1 MRTFA
6 DYLEETGEY
15 GIVQSIETPLFY
27 VSGLPSVRP
36 QEVVIT
42 ENGSRGI
49 VQVLLPDLVEVLMLE
64 ARMLSHQEKVA
75 RVSEP
80 ASIGVSEQMLG
91 RVVDPLGSPLDGL
104 GPIAGKKEQL
114 AIDVKAPGILQ
125 RSRVVDSLETGV
137 TIVDM
142 MVQVGK
148 GQKELVAGD
157 QKTGKTVF
165 LLQTMAR
172 QAQLGIVCIYVCI
185 GKKKSD
191 LKHVETEL
199 SKSGSLKN
207 TVIVAATSSD
217 PVSYVYFAPFAG
229 FTIAE
234 FFRNRGQN
242 VLIVLDDMTTHAK
255 YYREIA
261 LVAKK
266 TPGRGSYPGDVFHHQ
281 ARLLER
287 TGNILKEDGTVNS
300 ITALPVAE
308 TQEGD
313 LTGYIQTNLM
323 AMTDGHIFFD
333 VEEFKRGRRPA
344 ISHVLSVTRV
354 GNQTQSTVEKDL
366 RRMITFRL
374 NNYYRFRETSS
385 FGVEIPVQYSTE
397 INFGLKIE
405 ALLDQASHAVIPKPL
420 QHLLLGLLFAN
431 FWDEKELNQLISDK
445 QKIIDSYFSGKLK
458 NLALEIAKAKDFNY
472 LKTLLSKNAGFLNQ
486 ITGGSLQQKTTA

>member
-6 DYLEETGEY
+6 DYLKETGEY
-15 GIVQSIETPLFY
+15 GVVQSIETPLFY
-27 VSGLPSVRP
+27 VSGLPTVRP

-64 ARMLSHQEKVA
+64 ARMISHQEKVA

-80 ASIGVSEQMLG
+80 ASIGVSEQVLG
-91 RVVDPLGSPLDGL
+91 RVIDPFGNPLDGL
-104 GPIAGKKEQL
+104 GPIAGKKIL
-114 AIDVKAPGILQ
+114 SPIDKKAPGILE
-125 RSRVVDSLETGV
+125 RSRVVDPLETGV

-172 QAQLGIVCIYVCI
+172 QVHLGIICIYVCI

-191 LKHVETEL
+191 LKHVESEL
-199 SKSGSLKN
+199 AKAGALKN
-207 TVIVAATSSD
+207 TAIVAATSSD

-234 FFRNRGQN
+234 FFRDRGQN
-242 VLIVLDDMTTHAK
+242 VLIILDDMTTHAK

-266 TPGRGSYPGDVFHHQ
+266 TPGRGSYPGDIFHHQ

-287 TGNILKEDGTVNS
+287 TGNIRMKNGKTAS

-344 ISHVLSVTRV
+344 ISHTLSVTRV

-366 RRMITFRL
+366 RRMIAFRL

-385 FGVEIPVQYSTE
+385 FGVEIPAQYSTE

-405 ALLDQASHAVIPKPL
+405 VLLDQVSHLVIPKPL
-420 QHLLLGLLFAN
+420 QHLLLGLLFSN
-431 FWDEKELNQLISDK
+431 FWDEKELNQVVSDK
-445 QKIIDSYFSGKLK
+445 QKIIDAYFSGKLK
-458 NLALEIAKAKDFNY
+458 NLAFEILKAKDFNY
-472 LKTLLSKNAGFLNQ
+472 LAALLSKNVALFNQ

>member
-1 MRTFA
+1 MKNFA
-6 DYLEETGEY
+6 DYLKETGEY
-15 GIVQSIETPLFY
+15 GVVQSIETPLFY
-27 VSGLPSVRP
+27 VSGLPGVRP

-49 VQVLLPDLVEVLMLE
+49 VQVLMPDLVEVLMLE
-64 ARMLSHQEKVA
+64 ARNLSHQEKVA

-80 ASIGVSEQMLG
+80 ASIEVSEQLLG
-91 RVVDPLGSPLDGL
+91 RVIDPLGNPLDGR
-104 GPIAGKKEQL
+104 GPVGGKKTL
-114 AIDVKAPGILQ
+114 SPIDKKAPGILE
-125 RSRVVDSLETGV
+125 RSRVIDPLETGV

-142 MVQVGK
+142 MVQIGK

-157 QKTGKTVF
+157 QKTGKTAF
-165 LLQTMAR
+165 LLQAMAR
-172 QAQLGIVCIYVCI
+172 SAQLGIVCIYVCI

-191 LKHVETEL
+191 LKHVETQLE
-199 SKSGSLKN
+199 KSDALKN
-207 TVIVAATSSD
+207 TAIVAATSSD

-234 FFRNRGQN
+234 FFRDRGQD
-242 VLIVLDDMTTHAK
+242 VLIILDDMTTHAK

-266 TPGRGSYPGDVFHHQ
+266 TPGRGSYQGDVFHHQ

-287 TGNILKEDGTVNS
+287 TGNIKLKGGKTAS

-313 LTGYIQTNLM
+313 ITGYIQTNLM

-333 VEEFKRGRRPA
+333 VEEFKRGRKPA
-344 ISHVLSVTRV
+344 ISHSLSVTRV
-354 GNQTQSTVEKDL
+354 GNQTQSLLEKEL
-366 RRMITFRL
+366 RRMIVLRL

-385 FGVEIPVQYSTE
+385 FGVEVPTHYSTE

-405 ALLDQASHAVIPKPL
+405 ALLTQKSDQIVSKPL
-420 QHLLLGLLFAN
+420 QHLLLGLLLSN
-431 FWDEKELNQLISDK
+431 FWDAKELDQVVQDK
-445 QKIIDSYFSGKLK
+445 ERIIDACFAGKLK
-458 NLALEIAKAKDFNY
+458 SLIGQIVNAQDFNY
-472 LKTLLSKNAGFLNQ
+472 LKTLLGKNTAFLNQ
-486 ITGGSLQQKTTA
+486 ITGGSLQQKTA

>member
-6 DYLEETGEY
+6 DYLKETGEY
-15 GIVQSIETPLFY
+15 GVVQSIETPLFY

-36 QEVVIT
+36 QEVVIS

-64 ARMLSHQEKVA
+64 ARMLSHQEKVV

-80 ASIGVSEQMLG
+80 ASIGVSQEMLG
-91 RVVDPLGSPLDGL
+91 RVVDPLGNPLDGL
-104 GPIAGKKEQL
+104 GPIAGKKVQL
-114 AIDVKAPGILQ
+114 PIDVKAPGILQ
-125 RSRVVDSLETGV
+125 RSRVVEPLETGV
-137 TIVDM
+137 MIVDM

-165 LLQTMAR
+165 LLQTMTR
-172 QAQLGIVCIYVCI
+172 QAQLGIVCVYVCI

-207 TVIVAATSSD
+207 SVIVAATSSD

-242 VLIVLDDMTTHAK
+242 VCIILDDMTTHAK

-287 TGNILKEDGTVNS
+287 TGNIKKGKGAVNS

-323 AMTDGHIFFD
+323 AMTDGHIYFD
-333 VEEFKRGRRPA
+333 VEEFKRGRHPA
-344 ISHVLSVTRV
+344 VNHTLSVTRV
-354 GNQTQSTVEKDL
+354 GNQTQTLLEKGL
-366 RRMITFRL
+366 RRETVKRL
-374 NNYYRFRETSS
+374 NDFYEIRETSS
-385 FGVEIPVQYSTE
+385 FGVEVPPEYRVKIRLGE
-397 INFGLKIE
+397 KIE
-405 ALLDQASHAVIPKPL
+405 AI
-420 QHLLLGLLFAN
+420 
-431 FWDEKELNQLISDK
+431 LNQELREVVPTSLRYVLIGLVLSD
-445 QKIIDSYFSGKLK
+445 FFAEK
-458 NLALEIAKAKDFNY
+458 NLGETLYAKKTLIKAYFEGRLKKLEQAVSAAKDY
-472 LKTLLSKNAGFLNQ
+472 KALLEL
-486 ITGGSLQQKTTA
+486 LQKYKQPIFKMVYGNIQ